1 MNVCAEKVYQIWK
14 NSQKDRLTQ
23 LVFCD
28 LSTPKSDGTFSVYN
42 DLKDKLVGCG
52 IPEEEIAFVHS
63 AANEAQKQQLF
74 GKVRAGQVRVLLGST
89 AKMGAGT
96 NVQDRLIALHDL
108 DCPWRP
114 RDLEQRSGRIIRQ
127 GNQNPEVQI
136 YRYVTEGTFDSYL
149 YQMVENKQRFISQV
163 FTSKAPARVMQE
175 IDDVVLSY
183 NEIKA
188 LATGNPQII
197 ERANL
202 ETEVNKLKMLRA
214 SFLSQKYELED
225 KVLKYYPKEIQQYE
239 ERIAGYTADIARR
252 DKNTPTEG
260 FAPMNVKEIACTEKS
275 QAGQALLDAC
285 SQLENTGPVSIGSY
299 RGFKMKLTYEAFSKE
314 YQVSLKGA
322 LSHRVSLGT
331 DVFGNITRLDNALNG
346 LEQRLESNR
355 EALERT
361 QEQMAAA
368 RTEAEKP
375 FPREEELKEK
385 SQRLAELT
393 KLLKLDEKDRELLDT
408 APEEGEKAPIRK
420 VVGRER

>member
-1 MNVCAEKVYQIWK
+1 M
-14 NSQKDRLTQ
+14 
-23 LVFCD
+23 VFSD
-28 LSTPKSDGTFSVYN
+28 LSTPKTDGSFSVYN
-42 DLKDKLVGCG
+42 DLKDKLMARG
-52 IPEEEIAFVHS
+52 IPQEEIAFVHS

-74 GKVRAGQVRVLLGST
+74 GKVRAGQVRVLMGST

-225 KVLKYYPKEIQQYE
+225 KVLKYFPEEIQQYE

-252 DKNTPTEG
+252 DQNTPAEG
-260 FAPMNVKEIACTEKS
+260 FPPMCVKEITYTEKA
-275 QAGQALLDAC
+275 QAGKALLDAC
-285 SQLENTGPVSIGSY
+285 SQMESTEPVSVGSY
-299 RGFKMKLTYEAFSKE
+299 RGFEMELSYEAFSKE
-314 YQVSLKGA
+314 YQVSLKGV

-346 LEQRLESNR
+346 LEQFLGSYRGS
-355 EALERT
+355 LERT
-361 QEQMAAA
+361 KEQMKTAK
-368 RTEAEKP
+368 TEAEKP
-375 FPREEELKEK
+375 FPREGELREK

-393 KLLKLDEKDRELLDT
+393 KLLKLDEKDRELLDS
-408 APEEGEKAPIRK
+408 APEEGDDVPTRKAAC
-420 VVGRER
+420 RER

>member
-1 MNVCAEKVYQIWK
+1 M
-14 NSQKDRLTQ
+14 TQ

-28 LSTPKSDGTFSVYN
+28 LSTPKTDGNFSVYN
-42 DLKDKLVGCG
+42 DLKDKLVARG
-52 IPEEEIAFVHS
+52 IPQEEIAFVHS

-74 GKVRAGQVRVLLGST
+74 GKVRAGQVRVLMGST

-96 NVQDRLIALHDL
+96 NVQDKLIALHDL

-214 SFLSQKYELED
+214 SFLSQRYELED
-225 KVLKYYPKEIQQYE
+225 KVLKYYPQQIQQYE
-239 ERIAGYTADIARR
+239 ERIAGTTADIARR
-252 DKNTPTEG
+252 DKNTPAEG
-260 FAPMNVKEIACTEKS
+260 FPPMNVKGIAYTEKA
-275 QAGQALLDAC
+275 QAGKALLEAC
-285 SQLENTGPVSIGSY
+285 SQMESVGLVSIGSY
-299 RGFKMKLTYEAFSKE
+299 RGFGMELAYEAFSRE

-322 LSHRVSLGT
+322 LSHHVSLGT

-361 QEQMAAA
+361 KEQMVVAQA
-368 RTEAEKP
+368 ESEKP
-375 FPREEELKEK
+375 FPREQELREK
-385 SQRLAELT
+385 SRRLAELT
-393 KLLKLDEKDRELLDT
+393 KLLKLDEKDRELLDSV
-408 APEEGEKAPIRK
+408 PDEGEEAPARK

>member
-1 MNVCAEKVYQIWK
+1 M
-14 NSQKDRLTQ
+14 
-23 LVFCD
+23 
-28 LSTPKSDGTFSVYN
+28 
-42 DLKDKLVGCG
+42 
-52 IPEEEIAFVHS
+52 
-63 AANEAQKQQLF
+63 
-74 GKVRAGQVRVLLGST
+74 
-89 AKMGAGT
+89 
-96 NVQDRLIALHDL
+96 
-108 DCPWRP
+108 
-114 RDLEQRSGRIIRQ
+114 EQRSGRIIRQ

-136 YRYVTEGTFDSYL
+136 IRYVTEGTFDSYL

-225 KVLKYYPKEIQQYE
+225 KVLKYYPQQIQQYE
-239 ERIAGYTADIARR
+239 ERIAGTTADIARR
-252 DKNTPTEG
+252 DKNTPAEG
-260 FAPMNVKEIACTEKS
+260 FAPMNVKKITYTEKS
-275 QAGQALLDAC
+275 KAGQALLDAC
-285 SQLENTGPVSIGSY
+285 SKLESIKPLHIGAY
-299 RGFKMKLTYEAFSKE
+299 RGFEMELSYEAFAKE

-331 DVFGNITRLDNALNG
+331 DVFGNITRLDNALNS
-346 LEQRLESNR
+346 LEQRLESSR
-355 EALERT
+355 ESLERT
-361 QEQMAAA
+361 KEQMETAK
-368 RTEAEKP
+368 AESGKP
-375 FPREEELKEK
+375 FPREQDLREK

-393 KLLKLDEKDRELLDT
+393 KLLKLDEKDRELLDS
-408 APEEGEKAPIRK
+408 APDEGEKAPTRK